1 LLINSKQAA
10 KMNKR
15 NAREN
20 RADLLDSFAENLR
33 EVAEDDAS
41 VFELPLTP
49 YACISRCIPFLD
61 LCFVCSRLK
70 NYSSALFFKTLSTL
84 SRFVSV
90 FVVLRP
96 VLVREGFTSGMGF

>member
-1 LLINSKQAA
+1 LLG
-10 KMNKR
+10 
-15 NAREN
+15 
-20 RADLLDSFAENLR
+20 F
-33 EVAEDDAS
+33 
-41 VFELPLTP
+41 FPL
-49 YACISRCIPFLD
+49 S
-61 LCFVCSRLK
+61 CSRLK